1 MRDLNA
7 AAEEEG
13 AEEGDAMTAA
23 GSADSAALATGATL
37 AEEGREPAGEG
48 AEDGWETVASRTC
61 LELRLGSATLRTA
74 LVERVLFLDT
84 HGDGRWRPWTRSED
98 AWSADQPMQRPVQR
112 SISMSAAPAPRTAT
126 HAVLASG
133 DRARE

>member
-61 LELRLGSATLRTA
+61 
-74 LVERVLFLDT
+74 
-84 HGDGRWRPWTRSED
+84 GDGRWRPWTRSED